1 MVSYWRI
8 STGFCSWQ
16 IWHLAVAVARS
27 ALVSESPP
35 ADPHNTSTSQPHG
48 CSPQPLAL
56 CQQEEVGKE
65 LGSILWP
72 QSPGVARL
80 LPAGKREF
88 GEISAADVLDNT
100 VKRQRQQGMCLPD
113 ENVLPPP
120 PTTGLRGAVPARV
133 CQGSGAPGFIYRT
146 PASSRVYLT
155 LPDWISRHSGQSS
168 GDRGHTHLVS
178 THTHTKPHIRNTHCP
193 LADQQNSCASFNTQL
208 VCCRASRHSPP
219 RLSNFWPLSAPLKH
233 LLLNLMFTS

>member
-1 MVSYWRI
+1 M
-8 STGFCSWQ
+8 
-16 IWHLAVAVARS
+16 
-27 ALVSESPP
+27 
-35 ADPHNTSTSQPHG
+35 
-48 CSPQPLAL
+48 
-56 CQQEEVGKE
+56 GKE

-146 PASSRVYLT
+146 PASSCVYLT